1 MKVGD
6 NLALLTDLYEFTMS
20 AGFQRALDREQRGVF
35 DIFYRQVPDNGSFVI
50 AAGLQQ
56 ALEEIQNMHFAKEDI
71 AYLRSLNI
79 FDEEFLTYLQNF
91 KNTCDIWAVPEG
103 TPIFPREPL
112 MTIRG
117 PLMEAQLYETFLLNI
132 LNHQTL
138 IASKAR
144 RITAAAAGL
153 PVMEFGAR
161 RAQGPSSA
169 LFGARA
175 AIIGGAVATSNVLA
189 GKKFDIPVSGTMA
202 HSWIEAFDSEI
213 DAFNAWA
220 DIYPDNCSLLVDTYD
235 ILNSGVP
242 NAIKTFQRL
251 KGEGHSSF
259 GIRIDSGDITS
270 LSRQAR
276 KMLDEAGFPDAKIT
290 ISNSLNEEIISSL
303 LHQGAQIDALGVGEE
318 LITSSS
324 SPVLSGVYKL
334 AAVERDGEL
343 IPKIK
348 LSASR
353 GKLTL
358 PGLKQV
364 YRLYHKGTNEAF
376 ADLIAL
382 KDERLPIVIHAVTA
396 DPMAIKQNKLLNN
409 FEVRPLQTEV
419 MNGTKLLTSTPDVFA
434 IQKFSK
440 QQLAELPEA
449 TQRRLNPDEFPVY
462 ITPQLYALQQAVISQ
477 YTENY

>member
-1 MKVGD
+1 M
-6 NLALLTDLYEFTMS
+6 
-20 AGFQRALDREQRGVF
+20 
-35 DIFYRQVPDNGSFVI
+35 
-50 AAGLQQ
+50 
-56 ALEEIQNMHFAKEDI
+56 
-71 AYLRSLNI
+71 
-79 FDEEFLTYLQNF
+79 
-91 KNTCDIWAVPEG
+91 
-103 TPIFPREPL
+103 
-112 MTIRG
+112 
-117 PLMEAQLYETFLLNI
+117 
-132 LNHQTL
+132 
-138 IASKAR
+138 
-144 RITAAAAGL
+144 
-153 PVMEFGAR
+153 
-161 RAQGPSSA
+161 
-169 LFGARA
+169 
-175 AIIGGAVATSNVLA
+175 
-189 GKKFDIPVSGTMA
+189 
-202 HSWIEAFDSEI
+202 
-213 DAFNAWA
+213 
-220 DIYPDNCSLLVDTYD
+220 
-235 ILNSGVP
+235 
-242 NAIKTFQRL
+242 
-251 KGEGHSSF
+251 
-259 GIRIDSGDITS
+259 
-270 LSRQAR
+270 
-276 KMLDEAGFPDAKIT
+276 
-290 ISNSLNEEIISSL
+290 
-303 LHQGAQIDALGVGEE
+303 GVGEE

-409 FEVRPLQTEV
+409 FEARPLQTEV
-419 MNGTKLLTSTPDVFA
+419 MNGTKLLTNTPDVFA